1 MQTQMEAKS
10 PRPTGSRVLR
20 RQAPLFL
27 LCLLLGFGLVLQF
40 RTQAAIQQHRTAPA
54 DQVTTVGALLR
65 SIATLREELADL
77 QREPASAGPDT
88 GESAEQIQTLLQE
101 LATLRAFNGGVE
113 LLGPGV
119 EVQIAMPIAP
129 QDLHDLLNDLRGA
142 GAEAMALNDHRLV
155 ASSAIT
161 GSDDELRLN
170 GTPLSRPYNI
180 RAIGAATA
188 LERALTRPG
197 GMVAVLQQNYPGA
210 RITVVRRDR
219 LHLPAAGDPPAWRY
233 ARPAG

>member
-1 MQTQMEAKS
+1 MLMQMEAKS
-10 PRPTGSRVLR
+10 PRPVGRRVLR
-20 RQAPLFL
+20 RQATLFL

-40 RTQAAIQQHRTAPA
+40 RTQAAIQQHRMAPA
-54 DQVTTVGALLR
+54 DQVTTAGELLR

-77 QREPASAGPDT
+77 QREPPTADPDT
-88 GESAEQIQTLLQE
+88 GESAAQVQPLLQE

-119 EVQIAMPIAP
+119 EVQIAMPVAA
-129 QDLHDLLNDLRGA
+129 QDLHDLLNDLHGA
-142 GAEAMALNDHRLV
+142 GAEAMALNDQRLV
-155 ASSAIT
+155 AFSAIT
-161 GSDDELRLN
+161 GSEEELRLN
-170 GTPLSRPYNI
+170 GTPLSRPYTI
-180 RAIGAATA
+180 RAIGPAAA

-197 GMVAVLQQNYPGA
+197 GMVAVLQQTYPGA

-219 LHLPAAGDPPAWRY
+219 LHLPAAGDAPNWRY